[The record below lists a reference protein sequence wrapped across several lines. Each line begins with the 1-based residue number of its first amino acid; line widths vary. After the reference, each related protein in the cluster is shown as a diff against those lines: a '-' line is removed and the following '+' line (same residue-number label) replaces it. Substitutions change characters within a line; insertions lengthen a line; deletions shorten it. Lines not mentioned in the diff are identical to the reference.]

1 MKVTFQKITT
11 QGVSAVRK
19 VIAAGAIAAT
29 VLGSALGSDRVAE
42 AQSIRED
49 IQSKYSISHIA
60 DRIVGYQEKIFS
72 IKSYQSKDDLVRDL
86 FVKPSTETPDKTEPM
101 VNQPGVNAPPT
112 KTTKPVEEAPA
123 PAETPQVETPQVEA
137 PRVETPQA
145 EAPRV
150 ETPQTETPKTET
162 PQAEAPQVETP
173 KTEET
178 SAPVETPKT
187 NETPAPVETPKTEE
201 TPDPVETPKPAE
213 TAKPVETPK
222 PAETTQIETPKPA
235 ETAKPAETPQ
245 VETPKPAETTKT
257 AEASDHVEDPTPAET
272 AKPVETPKTN
282 ETPAPVET
290 PKPAES
296 AKPVEPAKP
305 VETTKPAE
313 PAKPV
318 ETTKPAEPAKPAK
331 PVETPKPAESAKPV
345 EPAKPV
351 ETPKP
356 QVVRHVTYV
365 SDSGKTLTVD
375 IDGQTLPETVMI
387 DGVEMI
393 VIDRHVDAGDH
404 DITRGVIERYGSKE
418 YSQPWQTE
426 IRVDGKVSKIVNTNI
441 TYRVRFDKLTQKEDL
456 HPTNDQ
462 LFEFALSKI
471 KSDHDISP
479 DAKITHDGQSIK
491 IEWSTKTTPAHV
503 EKVTSI
509 SEMKTIIKA
518 YSDSMPALNSN
529 DYNTETVN
537 ELMTRPNG
545 ENIIN
550 ERLNA
555 QFVKRA
561 NELRAKLG
569 LSEVSIDS
577 SFNARHAG
585 HLKSH
590 LSESFDARDHV
601 MSSGKM
607 AMFDEVS
614 LMQESMVPTSTIKT
628 LHDVTPEALAD
639 YAFKMFISEWKVLG
653 SNDARDGHLR
663 QIILD
668 SDGLKWIGGTHIESM
683 THSAGRGILSNVN
696 MSVYNLTIV
705 MIEYK

>member
-1 MKVTFQKITT
+1 MFEKIAT
-11 QGVSAVRK
+11 QGVSTVRK

-60 DRIVGYQEKIFS
+60 DRIVGYQEKIFG

-86 FVKPSTETPDKTEPM
+86 FVKSSNETPDKEPM

-112 KTTKPVEEAPA
+112 ETHQPVETEK
-123 PAETPQVETPQVEA
+123 PAETPQVETPKTEA
-137 PRVETPQA
+137 PQA
-145 EAPRV
+145 EV
-150 ETPQTETPKTET
+150 PQTETP
-162 PQAEAPQVETP
+162 
-173 KTEET
+173 
-178 SAPVETPKT
+178 APV
-187 NETPAPVETPKTEE
+187 
-201 TPDPVETPKPAE
+201 
-213 TAKPVETPK
+213 
-222 PAETTQIETPKPA
+222 ETPKPA

-245 VETPKPAETTKT
+245 VETPKPAETAKPAETPQAETSKPAETPQVETPAPIETPEPAETAKPAETPQVETPKPVETTKST
-257 AEASDHVEDPTPAET
+257 EASDHVEDPKPAET
-272 AKPVETPKTN
+272 AKPVETPKPAETAKPAETPKTN

-290 PKPAES
+290 
-296 AKPVEPAKP
+296 
-305 VETTKPAE
+305 
-313 PAKPV
+313 
-318 ETTKPAEPAKPAK
+318 AK
-331 PVETPKPAESAKPV
+331 PVETPKPAETAKPV
-345 EPAKPV
+345 ETPKPAEPSKPVETPKPVETAKPVETPKPAEPTKPV

-365 SDSGKTLTVD
+365 SDSGKTLTVN

-426 IRVDGKVSKIVNTNI
+426 IRVDGKTSKTVNTNI
-441 TYRVRFDKLTQKEDL
+441 TYRVRFDKLTQKEDP

-471 KSDHDISP
+471 KSDYEISP

-491 IEWSTKTTPAHV
+491 IEWTTHTPSTHV

-550 ERLNA
+550 DRLNA

>member
-1 MKVTFQKITT
+1 MFEKITT

-86 FVKPSTETPDKTEPM
+86 FAKSSTETPDKTEPM
-101 VNQPGVNAPPT
+101 VDQPGVNAPPT
-112 KTTKPVEEAPA
+112 ETTKPVEEAPA
-123 PAETPQVETPQVEA
+123 PAETPQVETP
-137 PRVETPQA
+137 R
-145 EAPRV
+145 
-150 ETPQTETPKTET
+150 TET

-178 SAPVETPKT
+178 PAPVETPKT
-187 NETPAPVETPKTEE
+187 EETPAPVETPKTEE
-201 TPDPVETPKPAE
+201 TPATVETPKPAE

-222 PAETTQIETPKPA
+222 PAET
-235 ETAKPAETPQ
+235 PQ
-245 VETPKPAETTKT
+245 VETPKPAETTKP

-290 PKPAES
+290 PKP
-296 AKPVEPAKP
+296 VETAKP
-305 VETTKPAE
+305 VETPKPAETAKPAE

-318 ETTKPAEPAKPAK
+318 EA
-331 PVETPKPAESAKPV
+331 PKPAESAKPV

-356 QVVRHVTYV
+356 QVVRHVTYA
-365 SDSGKTLTVD
+365 SDSGKTLTVN

-441 TYRVRFDKLTQKEDL
+441 TYRVRFDKLTQKEDP

-479 DAKITHDGQSIK
+479 DTKITHDGQSIK
-491 IEWSTKTTPAHV
+491 IEWTTHAPSTHV

-569 LSEVSIDS
+569 LSEVTIDS

-663 QIILD
+663 QIITD
-668 SDGLKWIGGTHIESM
+668 ADGLKWIGGTHIESM

>member
-49 IQSKYSISHIA
+49 IQSKYSISCIA

-72 IKSYQSKDDLVRDL
+72 IKSYQSKGDLVRDL
-86 FVKPSTETPDKTEPM
+86 FAKSSTETPDKTEPM

-112 KTTKPVEEAPA
+112 ETPKPAETEK
-123 PAETPQVETPQVEA
+123 PAETPQVETPKTN
-137 PRVETPQA
+137 ETPD
-145 EAPRV
+145 PV
-150 ETPQTETPKTET
+150 
-162 PQAEAPQVETP
+162 EAPQVETP
-173 KTEET
+173 KTNET
-178 SAPVETPKT
+178 HAPVETPKT
-187 NETPAPVETPKTEE
+187 EETPAPVETPKTEE
-201 TPDPVETPKPAE
+201 TPAPVETPKPAE

-222 PAETTQIETPKPA
+222 PAETPQVETPKPA
-235 ETAKPAETPQ
+235 ETHQ
-245 VETPKPAETTKT
+245 VETPKPAETTKP

-290 PKPAES
+290 PKPAETAKPVETPKPAET

-313 PAKPV
+313 
-318 ETTKPAEPAKPAK
+318 PAK

-365 SDSGKTLTVD
+365 SDSGKTLTVN

-393 VIDRHVDAGDH
+393 IIDRHVDAGDH

-418 YSQPWQTE
+418 YSQPWRTE
-426 IRVDGKVSKIVNTNI
+426 IRVDGKTSKTVNTNI
-441 TYRVRFDKLTQKEDL
+441 TYRVRFDKLTQKEDP

-462 LFEFALSKI
+462 LFGSVLNKI
-471 KSDHDISP
+471 KSDYDIAAG
-479 DAKITHDGQSIK
+479 AKITHDGQSIK
-491 IEWSTKTTPAHV
+491 IEWTTHAPSTHV
-503 EKVTSI
+503 EKVTST

-663 QIILD
+663 QIITD
-668 SDGLKWIGGTHIESM
+668 ADGLKWIGGTHIESM

>member
-1 MKVTFQKITT
+1 MFEKITT

-86 FVKPSTETPDKTEPM
+86 FAKSSTETPDKTEPM
-101 VNQPGVNAPPT
+101 VDQPGVNAPPME
-112 KTTKPVEEAPA
+112 TTKPVEEAPA
-123 PAETPQVETPQVEA
+123 PAETPQVETP
-137 PRVETPQA
+137 R
-145 EAPRV
+145 
-150 ETPQTETPKTET
+150 TET

-178 SAPVETPKT
+178 PAPVETPKT
-187 NETPAPVETPKTEE
+187 EETPAPVETPKTEE
-201 TPDPVETPKPAE
+201 TPASVKTPKPAE

-222 PAETTQIETPKPA
+222 PAETPQVETP
-235 ETAKPAETPQ
+235 KPAETPQ
-245 VETPKPAETTKT
+245 VETPEPAETPKPAETTKP

-290 PKPAES
+290 PKPVETAKQVETPKPAET

-318 ETTKPAEPAKPAK
+318 ET
-331 PVETPKPAESAKPV
+331 PKPAESAEPV

-365 SDSGKTLTVD
+365 SDSGKTLTVN

-426 IRVDGKVSKIVNTNI
+426 IRVDGKTSKTVNTNI
-441 TYRVRFDKLTQKEDL
+441 TYRVRFDKLTQKEDP

-462 LFEFALSKI
+462 LFGSVLNKI
-471 KSDHDISP
+471 KSDYDIAA

-545 ENIIN
+545 ENLIN

>member
-1 MKVTFQKITT
+1 MFEKITT

-29 VLGSALGSDRVAE
+29 ALGSALGSDRVAE

-86 FVKPSTETPDKTEPM
+86 FAKSSTETPDKTEPM

-112 KTTKPVEEAPA
+112 ETTKPVEETPA
-123 PAETPQVETPQVEA
+123 PAETPQVETP
-137 PRVETPQA
+137 R
-145 EAPRV
+145 
-150 ETPQTETPKTET
+150 TET

-178 SAPVETPKT
+178 
-187 NETPAPVETPKTEE
+187 PAPVETPKANETPKPAETSKTEE
-201 TPDPVETPKPAE
+201 TPKPTETLKTEETTAPVETPKPAE
-213 TAKPVETPK
+213 TAKPV
-222 PAETTQIETPKPA
+222 ETPKPA

-245 VETPKPAETTKT
+245 VETPKPAETHQVETPKPAETTKP

-290 PKPAES
+290 PKPAEPAKPVETPKPAET

-313 PAKPV
+313 
-318 ETTKPAEPAKPAK
+318 PAK

-365 SDSGKTLTVD
+365 SDSGKTLTVN

-426 IRVDGKVSKIVNTNI
+426 IRVDGKTSKTVNTNI
-441 TYRVRFDKLTQKEDL
+441 TYRVRFDKLTQKEDP

-462 LFEFALSKI
+462 LFESVLNKI
-471 KSDHDISP
+471 KSDYEISP

-569 LSEVSIDS
+569 LSEVTIDS
-577 SFNARHAG
+577 SFNARHSG

-663 QIILD
+663 QIITD
-668 SDGLKWIGGTHIESM
+668 ADGLKWIGGTHIESM

>member
-1 MKVTFQKITT
+1 MFEKIVTHSTST
-11 QGVSAVRK
+11 VRK

-29 VLGSALGSDRVAE
+29 VLGSALGSERVAE

-86 FVKPSTETPDKTEPM
+86 FAKSSTETPDKTEPM

-112 KTTKPVEEAPA
+112 ETPK
-123 PAETPQVETPQVEA
+123 PAETEKPAEMSQV
-137 PRVETPQA
+137 
-145 EAPRV
+145 
-150 ETPQTETPKTET
+150 ETPKTET
-162 PQAEAPQVETP
+162 PQAEAPQ
-173 KTEET
+173 
-178 SAPVETPKT
+178 VETPKT

-201 TPDPVETPKPAE
+201 TPAPVETPKPAE

-222 PAETTQIETPKPA
+222 PAETH
-235 ETAKPAETPQ
+235 Q
-245 VETPKPAETTKT
+245 VETPKPAETTKPAEASDHVEDPT
-257 AEASDHVEDPTPAET
+257 PAETHQVETPKPAETTKPAEASDHVEDPTPAET

-290 PKPAES
+290 PKPVETAKPVETPKPAET

-318 ETTKPAEPAKPAK
+318 ET
-331 PVETPKPAESAKPV
+331 PKPAESAKPV
-345 EPAKPV
+345 EPAKPAKPAKPV

-356 QVVRHVTYV
+356 RVVRHVTYV
-365 SDSGKTLTVD
+365 SDSGKTLTVN

-426 IRVDGKVSKIVNTNI
+426 IRVDGKTSKTVNTNI
-441 TYRVRFDKLTQKEDL
+441 TYRVRFDKLTQKEDP

-462 LFEFALSKI
+462 LFESVLNKI
-471 KSDHDISP
+471 KSDYDIAA

-491 IEWSTKTTPAHV
+491 IEWTTHALSTHV

-529 DYNTETVN
+529 DYNSETVN
-537 ELMTRPNG
+537 ELMARPNG

-577 SFNARHAG
+577 SFDARHAG

>member
-86 FVKPSTETPDKTEPM
+86 FAKSSTETPDKTEPM
-101 VNQPGVNAPPT
+101 VDQPGVNAPPT
-112 KTTKPVEEAPA
+112 ETPKPAETEK
-123 PAETPQVETPQVEA
+123 PAETPQ
-137 PRVETPQA
+137 
-145 EAPRV
+145 V

-162 PQAEAPQVETP
+162 PKTETPKTEAPQVETP

-178 SAPVETPKT
+178 PAPVETPKT
-187 NETPAPVETPKTEE
+187 NETPVPVETPKTEE
-201 TPDPVETPKPAE
+201 TPAPVETPKPAE

-222 PAETTQIETPKPA
+222 PAETPQVETPKPAETHQVETPKPA
-235 ETAKPAETPQ
+235 ETAKPAE
-245 VETPKPAETTKT
+245 
-257 AEASDHVEDPTPAET
+257 ASDHVEDPVPAET

-290 PKPAES
+290 PKPVETAKPVETPKPAET

-313 PAKPV
+313 
-318 ETTKPAEPAKPAK
+318 PAK

-365 SDSGKTLTVD
+365 SDSGKTLTVN

-426 IRVDGKVSKIVNTNI
+426 IRVDGKTSKTVNTNI
-441 TYRVRFDKLTQKEDL
+441 TYRVRFDKLTQKEDP

-462 LFEFALSKI
+462 LFGSVLNKI
-471 KSDHDISP
+471 KSDYDIAA

-491 IEWSTKTTPAHV
+491 IEWTTHAPSTHV
-503 EKVTSI
+503 EKVTST

-545 ENIIN
+545 ENLIN

-569 LSEVSIDS
+569 LSEVTIDS

-663 QIILD
+663 QIITD

>member
-11 QGVSAVRK
+11 QGVSTVRK

-86 FVKPSTETPDKTEPM
+86 FAKSSTETPDKTEPM
-101 VNQPGVNAPPT
+101 VDQPGVNAPPT
-112 KTTKPVEEAPA
+112 ETPKPAETEK
-123 PAETPQVETPQVEA
+123 PAETPQVETP
-137 PRVETPQA
+137 R
-145 EAPRV
+145 
-150 ETPQTETPKTET
+150 TET
-162 PQAEAPQVETP
+162 PQAEAPKVETS

-201 TPDPVETPKPAE
+201 TPVPVETPKTEETPAPVETPKPAE

-222 PAETTQIETPKPA
+222 PAETPQVETPKPA
-235 ETAKPAETPQ
+235 ETHQ
-245 VETPKPAETTKT
+245 VETPKPAETTKP
-257 AEASDHVEDPTPAET
+257 AEASDHVEDHTPAEI

-290 PKPAES
+290 SKPVES
-296 AKPVEPAKP
+296 AKPVETPKPAETAKSAEPAKP
-305 VETTKPAE
+305 IETPKPAE

-318 ETTKPAEPAKPAK
+318 ET
-331 PVETPKPAESAKPV
+331 PKPA

-365 SDSGKTLTVD
+365 SDSGKTLTVN
-375 IDGQTLPETVMI
+375 IDGQTLPETIMI

-426 IRVDGKVSKIVNTNI
+426 IRVDGKTSKTVNTNI
-441 TYRVRFDKLTQKEDL
+441 TYRVRFDKLTQKEDP

-462 LFEFALSKI
+462 LFGSVLNKI
-471 KSDHDISP
+471 KSDYEISP

-491 IEWSTKTTPAHV
+491 IEWTTHTPSTHV

>member
-49 IQSKYSISHIA
+49 IQSKYSISCIA

-86 FVKPSTETPDKTEPM
+86 FAKSSTETPDKTEPM

-112 KTTKPVEEAPA
+112 ETTKPVEEAPA
-123 PAETPQVETPQVEA
+123 PAETPQVETP
-137 PRVETPQA
+137 RTETPQA
-145 EAPRV
+145 EAPQAETPRV
-150 ETPQTETPKTET
+150 ETPQTETPETET

-173 KTEET
+173 KT
-178 SAPVETPKT
+178 
-187 NETPAPVETPKTEE
+187 NETPDPVETPKTEE
-201 TPDPVETPKPAE
+201 TPDQVETPKTNETPSPVETPKTEEAPAPVETPTPAE

-222 PAETTQIETPKPA
+222 PAET
-235 ETAKPAETPQ
+235 PQ
-245 VETPKPAETTKT
+245 VETPEPAETTKP
-257 AEASDHVEDPTPAET
+257 AEASDHVEDPTSAET

-290 PKPAES
+290 PKPVET

-305 VETTKPAE
+305 VEATKPAE

-318 ETTKPAEPAKPAK
+318 ETPKPAESAK

-365 SDSGKTLTVD
+365 SDSGKTLTVN

-426 IRVDGKVSKIVNTNI
+426 IRVDGKTSKTVNTNI
-441 TYRVRFDKLTQKEDL
+441 TYRVRFDKLTQKEDP

-462 LFEFALSKI
+462 LFGSVLNKI
-471 KSDHDISP
+471 KSDYDIAA

-503 EKVTSI
+503 EKVTST

-529 DYNTETVN
+529 DYNAETVN

>member
-1 MKVTFQKITT
+1 MFEKIVTHGAST
-11 QGVSAVRK
+11 VRK
-19 VIAAGAIAAT
+19 VIAAGVIASA

-86 FVKPSTETPDKTEPM
+86 FAKSSTETPDKTEPM
-101 VNQPGVNAPPT
+101 VDQPGVNAPPT
-112 KTTKPVEEAPA
+112 ETTKPVEEAPA
-123 PAETPQVETPQVEA
+123 PAETPQVETP
-137 PRVETPQA
+137 R
-145 EAPRV
+145 
-150 ETPQTETPKTET
+150 TET

-178 SAPVETPKT
+178 PAPVETPKA
-187 NETPAPVETPKTEE
+187 NETPDPVETPKTEE
-201 TPDPVETPKPAE
+201 TPAPVETPKPAE
-213 TAKPVETPK
+213 TAEPVETPK
-222 PAETTQIETPKPA
+222 PAETPQVETPKPA

-245 VETPKPAETTKT
+245 VETPKPAETTKP

-272 AKPVETPKTN
+272 AKPVETPKPV
-282 ETPAPVET
+282 ETAKPVET
-290 PKPAES
+290 PKPAET

-313 PAKPV
+313 
-318 ETTKPAEPAKPAK
+318 PAK

-365 SDSGKTLTVD
+365 SDSGKTLTVN

-426 IRVDGKVSKIVNTNI
+426 IRVDGKTSKTVNTNI
-441 TYRVRFDKLTQKEDL
+441 TYRVRFDKLTQKEDP

-462 LFEFALSKI
+462 LFGSVLNKI
-471 KSDHDISP
+471 KSDYEISP

-491 IEWSTKTTPAHV
+491 IEWTTHAPSTHV
-503 EKVTSI
+503 EKVTST
-509 SEMKTIIKA
+509 SEMKTIIKE

-569 LSEVSIDS
+569 LPEVSIDS

-601 MSSGKM
+601 MSSGKT

-663 QIILD
+663 QIIAD
-668 SDGLKWIGGTHIESM
+668 ADGLKWIGGTHIESM

>member
-1 MKVTFQKITT
+1 MKVAFQKITT

-60 DRIVGYQEKIFS
+60 DRIVGYQEKIFN

-86 FVKPSTETPDKTEPM
+86 FAKSSTETPDKTEPM

-112 KTTKPVEEAPA
+112 ETPKPAETEK
-123 PAETPQVETPQVEA
+123 PAETPQVETPKTNET
-137 PRVETPQA
+137 PDPVETPQ
-145 EAPRV
+145 V
-150 ETPQTETPKTET
+150 ETPQT
-162 PQAEAPQVETP
+162 EAPQVETP
-173 KTEET
+173 KTNET
-178 SAPVETPKT
+178 PVPVETPKT
-187 NETPAPVETPKTEE
+187 EETPAPVETPKTEE
-201 TPDPVETPKPAE
+201 TPAPVETPKPAE

-222 PAETTQIETPKPA
+222 PAET
-235 ETAKPAETPQ
+235 PQ
-245 VETPKPAETTKT
+245 VETPKPAETTKP

-290 PKPAES
+290 PKPVETAKPVETPKPAET

-305 VETTKPAE
+305 AETTKPAE

-318 ETTKPAEPAKPAK
+318 ETPE
-331 PVETPKPAESAKPV
+331 PAESAKPV

-365 SDSGKTLTVD
+365 SDSGKTLTVN
-375 IDGQTLPETVMI
+375 IDGQTLPETIMI

-426 IRVDGKVSKIVNTNI
+426 IRVDGKTSKTVNTNI
-441 TYRVRFDKLTQKEDL
+441 TYRVRFDKLTQKEDP

-462 LFEFALSKI
+462 LFGSVLNKI
-471 KSDHDISP
+471 KSDYDIAA

-491 IEWSTKTTPAHV
+491 IEWTTHTPSTHV

-537 ELMTRPNG
+537 ELMARPNG

-569 LSEVSIDS
+569 LSEVTIDS

-663 QIILD
+663 QIITD
-668 SDGLKWIGGTHIESM
+668 ADGLKWIGGTHIESM

>member
-1 MKVTFQKITT
+1 MTKVTWQKITT
-11 QGVSAVRK
+11 RGVSAVRK
-19 VIAAGAIAAT
+19 VIAAGAIAT

-86 FVKPSTETPDKTEPM
+86 FAKSSTETPDKTGPM
-101 VNQPGVNAPPT
+101 VDQPGVNAPPT
-112 KTTKPVEEAPA
+112 ETTKPVEEAPA
-123 PAETPQVETPQVEA
+123 PAETPQVETP
-137 PRVETPQA
+137 R
-145 EAPRV
+145 
-150 ETPQTETPKTET
+150 TET

-178 SAPVETPKT
+178 
-187 NETPAPVETPKTEE
+187 PAPVETPKTEE
-201 TPDPVETPKPAE
+201 TPATVETPKPAE

-222 PAETTQIETPKPA
+222 PAET
-235 ETAKPAETPQ
+235 PQ
-245 VETPKPAETTKT
+245 VETPKPAETTKP

-290 PKPAES
+290 PKP
-296 AKPVEPAKP
+296 VETAKP
-305 VETTKPAE
+305 VETPKPAETAKPAE

-318 ETTKPAEPAKPAK
+318 ETTKPAEPAK

-365 SDSGKTLTVD
+365 SDSGKTLTVN

-426 IRVDGKVSKIVNTNI
+426 IRVDGKTSKTVNTNI
-441 TYRVRFDKLTQKEDL
+441 TYRVRFDKLTQKEDP

-462 LFEFALSKI
+462 LFESVLNKI
-471 KSDHDISP
+471 KSDYDIAA

-491 IEWSTKTTPAHV
+491 IEWTTHAPSTHV
-503 EKVTSI
+503 EKVTST

-663 QIILD
+663 QIITD
-668 SDGLKWIGGTHIESM
+668 ADGLKWIGGTHIESM

>member
-1 MKVTFQKITT
+1 
-11 QGVSAVRK
+11 
-19 VIAAGAIAAT
+19 
-29 VLGSALGSDRVAE
+29 
-42 AQSIRED
+42 
-49 IQSKYSISHIA
+49 
-60 DRIVGYQEKIFS
+60 
-72 IKSYQSKDDLVRDL
+72 
-86 FVKPSTETPDKTEPM
+86 
-101 VNQPGVNAPPT
+101 
-112 KTTKPVEEAPA
+112 
-123 PAETPQVETPQVEA
+123 
-137 PRVETPQA
+137 
-145 EAPRV
+145 
-150 ETPQTETPKTET
+150 
-162 PQAEAPQVETP
+162 
-173 KTEET
+173 
-178 SAPVETPKT
+178 
-187 NETPAPVETPKTEE
+187 
-201 TPDPVETPKPAE
+201 
-213 TAKPVETPK
+213 
-222 PAETTQIETPKPA
+222 
-235 ETAKPAETPQ
+235 
-245 VETPKPAETTKT
+245 
-257 AEASDHVEDPTPAET
+257 
-272 AKPVETPKTN
+272 
-282 ETPAPVET
+282 
-290 PKPAES
+290 
-296 AKPVEPAKP
+296 
-305 VETTKPAE
+305 
-313 PAKPV
+313 
-318 ETTKPAEPAKPAK
+318 
-331 PVETPKPAESAKPV
+331 
-345 EPAKPV
+345 
-351 ETPKP
+351 
-356 QVVRHVTYV
+356 
-365 SDSGKTLTVD
+365 
-375 IDGQTLPETVMI
+375 MI

-426 IRVDGKVSKIVNTNI
+426 IRVYGKVSKIVNTNI
-441 TYRVRFDKLTQKEDL
+441 TYRVRFDKLTQKEDP

-462 LFEFALSKI
+462 LFESVLNKI
-471 KSDHDISP
+471 KSDYEISP

>member
-1 MKVTFQKITT
+1 MFEKIVTHGAST
-11 QGVSAVRK
+11 VRK
-19 VIAAGAIAAT
+19 VIAAGAIASA

-86 FVKPSTETPDKTEPM
+86 FAKSSTETPDKTEPM
-101 VNQPGVNAPPT
+101 VDQPGVNAPPT
-112 KTTKPVEEAPA
+112 ETTKPVEEAPA
-123 PAETPQVETPQVEA
+123 PAETPRVETPQVET
-137 PRVETPQA
+137 PQTETPK
-145 EAPRV
+145 
-150 ETPQTETPKTET
+150 TETPKTET
-162 PQAEAPQVETP
+162 PQAEAPQ
-173 KTEET
+173 
-178 SAPVETPKT
+178 VETPKT

-201 TPDPVETPKPAE
+201 TPAPVETPKTEETPAPVETPKPAE

-222 PAETTQIETPKPA
+222 PAET
-235 ETAKPAETPQ
+235 PQ
-245 VETPKPAETTKT
+245 VETPKPAETHHVEDPTPAETTKP

-290 PKPAES
+290 PKPVETAKPVETPKPAET

-318 ETTKPAEPAKPAK
+318 ET
-331 PVETPKPAESAKPV
+331 PKPAESAKPV
-345 EPAKPV
+345 EPAKPAKPV

-356 QVVRHVTYV
+356 QVVRHATYV
-365 SDSGKTLTVD
+365 SDSGKTLTVN

-426 IRVDGKVSKIVNTNI
+426 IRVDGKTSKTVNTNI
-441 TYRVRFDKLTQKEDL
+441 TYRVRFDKLTQKEDP

-462 LFEFALSKI
+462 LFESVLNKI
-471 KSDHDISP
+471 KSDYDIAA

-491 IEWSTKTTPAHV
+491 IEWTTHAPSTHV

>member
-1 MKVTFQKITT
+1 MFEKIVTHGAST
-11 QGVSAVRK
+11 VRK
-19 VIAAGAIAAT
+19 VIAAGVIASA

-86 FVKPSTETPDKTEPM
+86 FAKSSTETPDKTEPM
-101 VNQPGVNAPPT
+101 VDQPGVNAPPT
-112 KTTKPVEEAPA
+112 ETPKPAETEK
-123 PAETPQVETPQVEA
+123 PAETPQVETPQT
-137 PRVETPQA
+137 ETPK
-145 EAPRV
+145 
-150 ETPQTETPKTET
+150 TETPKTET
-162 PQAEAPQVETP
+162 PQAEAPQ
-173 KTEET
+173 
-178 SAPVETPKT
+178 VETPKT

-201 TPDPVETPKPAE
+201 TPAPVETPKPAE

-222 PAETTQIETPKPA
+222 PAET
-235 ETAKPAETPQ
+235 PQ
-245 VETPKPAETTKT
+245 VETPKPAETH
-257 AEASDHVEDPTPAET
+257 HVEDPTPAET

-290 PKPAES
+290 PKPVETAKPVETPKPAET

-318 ETTKPAEPAKPAK
+318 ET
-331 PVETPKPAESAKPV
+331 PKPAESAKPV
-345 EPAKPV
+345 EPAKPAKPV

-365 SDSGKTLTVD
+365 SDSGKTLTVN

-426 IRVDGKVSKIVNTNI
+426 IRVDGKTSKTVNTNI
-441 TYRVRFDKLTQKEDL
+441 TYRVRFDKLTQKEDP

-462 LFEFALSKI
+462 LFESVLNKI
-471 KSDHDISP
+471 KSDYDIAA

-491 IEWSTKTTPAHV
+491 IEWTTETTPAHV

-569 LSEVSIDS
+569 LPEVSIDS

-663 QIILD
+663 QIITD
-668 SDGLKWIGGTHIESM
+668 ADGLKWIGGTHIESM
-683 THSAGRGILSNVN
+683 THSSGRGILSNVN

>member
-11 QGVSAVRK
+11 HGVSAVRK

-60 DRIVGYQEKIFS
+60 DRIVGYQEKIFN

-86 FVKPSTETPDKTEPM
+86 FAKSSTETPDKTEPM

-112 KTTKPVEEAPA
+112 ETHK
-123 PAETPQVETPQVEA
+123 PAETPQ
-137 PRVETPQA
+137 
-145 EAPRV
+145 V

-162 PQAEAPQVETP
+162 PHAEAPQVEMP
-173 KTEET
+173 KT
-178 SAPVETPKT
+178 
-187 NETPAPVETPKTEE
+187 ETPAPAETPR
-201 TPDPVETPKPAE
+201 V
-213 TAKPVETPK
+213 
-222 PAETTQIETPKPA
+222 ETPKPA

-245 VETPKPAETTKT
+245 VETPKPAETTKP

-290 PKPAES
+290 PKPAETAEPS
-296 AKPVEPAKP
+296 DHAEDTKPAETAKP
-305 VETTKPAE
+305 VETPKTNETSAPVETPKPAETAKPAETPKTNETPKPAETAKPVETPKPAETAKPAE

-318 ETTKPAEPAKPAK
+318 ETTKPAEPAK

-345 EPAKPV
+345 EPAKPA

-365 SDSGKTLTVD
+365 SDSGKTLTVN

-426 IRVDGKVSKIVNTNI
+426 IRVDGKTSKTVNTNI
-441 TYRVRFDKLTQKEDL
+441 TYRVRFDKLTQKEDP

-462 LFEFALSKI
+462 LFESVLNKI
-471 KSDHDISP
+471 KSDYDIAA

-569 LSEVSIDS
+569 LSEVTIDS

-663 QIILD
+663 QIITD
-668 SDGLKWIGGTHIESM
+668 ADGLKWIGGTHIESM

>member
-1 MKVTFQKITT
+1 MFEKIVTHGAST
-11 QGVSAVRK
+11 VRK

-29 VLGSALGSDRVAE
+29 VLGSAVGSERVAE

-86 FVKPSTETPDKTEPM
+86 FAKSSTETPDKTEPM

-112 KTTKPVEEAPA
+112 ETTKPVEEAPA
-123 PAETPQVETPQVEA
+123 PAETPQVETP
-137 PRVETPQA
+137 R
-145 EAPRV
+145 
-150 ETPQTETPKTET
+150 TET

-173 KTEET
+173 QTETRKPVET
-178 SAPVETPKT
+178 AEPVETPKPAET
-187 NETPAPVETPKTEE
+187 AKPVETPAPVETPKTEE
-201 TPDPVETPKPAE
+201 TPAPVETPKPAE

-222 PAETTQIETPKPA
+222 PAETPQVETPEPAETAKPVETPKPA
-235 ETAKPAETPQ
+235 ETHQ
-245 VETPKPAETTKT
+245 VETPKPAETTKP

-290 PKPAES
+290 PKPAET

-318 ETTKPAEPAKPAK
+318 ET
-331 PVETPKPAESAKPV
+331 
-345 EPAKPV
+345 
-351 ETPKP
+351 PKP
-356 QVVRHVTYV
+356 QAVRHVTYV
-365 SDSGKTLTVD
+365 SDSGKTLTVN

-426 IRVDGKVSKIVNTNI
+426 IRVDGKTSKTVNTNI
-441 TYRVRFDKLTQKEDL
+441 TYRVRFDKLTQKEDP

-462 LFEFALSKI
+462 LFGSVLNKI
-471 KSDHDISP
+471 KSDYEISP

-503 EKVTSI
+503 EKVTST

-569 LSEVSIDS
+569 LPEVSIDS

>member
-1 MKVTFQKITT
+1 MTKVTWQKITT
-11 QGVSAVRK
+11 RGVSAVRK
-19 VIAAGAIAAT
+19 VIAAGAIAT

-86 FVKPSTETPDKTEPM
+86 FAKSSTETPDKTGPM
-101 VNQPGVNAPPT
+101 VDQPGVNAPPT
-112 KTTKPVEEAPA
+112 ETTKPVEEAPA
-123 PAETPQVETPQVEA
+123 PAETPQVETP
-137 PRVETPQA
+137 R
-145 EAPRV
+145 
-150 ETPQTETPKTET
+150 TET

-178 SAPVETPKT
+178 PAPVETPKT
-187 NETPAPVETPKTEE
+187 EETPAPVETPKTEE
-201 TPDPVETPKPAE
+201 TPAPVETPKTEETPATVETPKPAE

-222 PAETTQIETPKPA
+222 PAET
-235 ETAKPAETPQ
+235 PQ
-245 VETPKPAETTKT
+245 VETPKPAETTKP

-290 PKPAES
+290 PKP
-296 AKPVEPAKP
+296 VETAKP
-305 VETTKPAE
+305 VETPKPAETAKPAE

-318 ETTKPAEPAKPAK
+318 ETTKPAEPAK

-365 SDSGKTLTVD
+365 SDSGKTLTVN

-426 IRVDGKVSKIVNTNI
+426 IRVDGKTSKTVNTNI
-441 TYRVRFDKLTQKEDL
+441 TYRVRFDKLTQKEDP

-462 LFEFALSKI
+462 LFESVLNKI
-471 KSDHDISP
+471 KSDYDIAA

-491 IEWSTKTTPAHV
+491 IEWTTHAPSTHV
-503 EKVTSI
+503 EKVTST

-663 QIILD
+663 QIITD
-668 SDGLKWIGGTHIESM
+668 ADGLKWIGGTHIESM

>member
-1 MKVTFQKITT
+1 MFEKITT

-86 FVKPSTETPDKTEPM
+86 FAKSSTETPDKTEPM

-112 KTTKPVEEAPA
+112 ETPKPAETEK
-123 PAETPQVETPQVEA
+123 PAETPQVETP
-137 PRVETPQA
+137 
-145 EAPRV
+145 
-150 ETPQTETPKTET
+150 KTET
-162 PQAEAPQVETP
+162 PQVETP
-173 KTEET
+173 K
-178 SAPVETPKT
+178 A

-201 TPDPVETPKPAE
+201 TPAPVETPKTEETPAPVETPKTEETPAPVETPKPAE
-213 TAKPVETPK
+213 TAKPV
-222 PAETTQIETPKPA
+222 ETPKPA

-245 VETPKPAETTKT
+245 VETPKPAETTKP

-290 PKPAES
+290 PKPAET

-318 ETTKPAEPAKPAK
+318 ET
-331 PVETPKPAESAKPV
+331 PKPAESAKPV
-345 EPAKPV
+345 DPAKPV

-365 SDSGKTLTVD
+365 SDSGKTLTAN

-426 IRVDGKVSKIVNTNI
+426 IRVDGKSSKTVNTNI
-441 TYRVRFDKLTQKEDL
+441 TYRVRFDKLTQKEDP

-462 LFEFALSKI
+462 LFESVLNKI
-471 KSDHDISP
+471 KSDYEISP

-491 IEWSTKTTPAHV
+491 IEWTTHAPSTHA

-545 ENIIN
+545 ENLIN

-663 QIILD
+663 QIITD
-668 SDGLKWIGGTHIESM
+668 ADGLKWIGGTHIESM

>member
-1 MKVTFQKITT
+1 MFEKIVTHSTST
-11 QGVSAVRK
+11 VRK

-29 VLGSALGSDRVAE
+29 VLGSALGSERVAE

-86 FVKPSTETPDKTEPM
+86 FVKSSTETPGKEPM

-112 KTTKPVEEAPA
+112 ETTKPVEEAPA
-123 PAETPQVETPQVEA
+123 PAEMSQV
-137 PRVETPQA
+137 
-145 EAPRV
+145 
-150 ETPQTETPKTET
+150 ETPKTET

-173 KTEET
+173 KTNET
-178 SAPVETPKT
+178 PAPVEAPKT
-187 NETPAPVETPKTEE
+187 EETPAPVETPKTEE
-201 TPDPVETPKPAE
+201 TPAPDETPVPVETPKTE
-213 TAKPVETPK
+213 ETPA
-222 PAETTQIETPKPA
+222 PIETP
-235 ETAKPAETPQ
+235 
-245 VETPKPAETTKT
+245 
-257 AEASDHVEDPTPAET
+257 
-272 AKPVETPKTN
+272 KPVETPKTE

-290 PKPAES
+290 PKPAETTKPAEAS
-296 AKPVEPAKP
+296 DHIEDPTPAETAKPVEPAKP

-318 ETTKPAEPAKPAK
+318 ETTKPAEPAKPVEPAKPAK
-331 PVETPKPAESAKPV
+331 PVETTKPAEPAKPV
-345 EPAKPV
+345 ETTKPAKPV
-351 ETPKP
+351 ETPKR

-365 SDSGKTLTVD
+365 SDSGKTLTVN

-426 IRVDGKVSKIVNTNI
+426 IRVDGKTSKTVNTNI
-441 TYRVRFDKLTQKEDL
+441 TYRVRFDKLTQKEDP

-462 LFEFALSKI
+462 LFGSVLNKI
-471 KSDHDISP
+471 KSDYEISP
-479 DAKITHDGQSIK
+479 DAKITHGGQSIK
-491 IEWSTKTTPAHV
+491 IEWTTHAPSTHV

-569 LSEVSIDS
+569 LSEVTIDS

>member
-1 MKVTFQKITT
+1 MFEKITT

-29 VLGSALGSDRVAE
+29 VLGSALGSERVAE

-60 DRIVGYQEKIFS
+60 DRIVSYQEKIFS

-86 FVKPSTETPDKTEPM
+86 FVKSSTETPDKTEPM
-101 VNQPGVNAPPT
+101 VDQPGVNAPPT
-112 KTTKPVEEAPA
+112 ETPKSAETEK
-123 PAETPQVETPQVEA
+123 PAETPQ
-137 PRVETPQA
+137 
-145 EAPRV
+145 
-150 ETPQTETPKTET
+150 
-162 PQAEAPQVETP
+162 
-173 KTEET
+173 
-178 SAPVETPKT
+178 VETPKT
-187 NETPAPVETPKTEE
+187 NETPAPVETPKTNE
-201 TPDPVETPKPAE
+201 TPDPVETPKTEETPAPVETAKPAETPKPVETPKAEETPKPAE

-222 PAETTQIETPKPA
+222 S
-235 ETAKPAETPQ
+235 AETPQ
-245 VETPKPAETTKT
+245 VETPKPAETTKP

-272 AKPVETPKTN
+272 
-282 ETPAPVET
+282 
-290 PKPAES
+290 
-296 AKPVEPAKP
+296 
-305 VETTKPAE
+305 
-313 PAKPV
+313 
-318 ETTKPAEPAKPAK
+318 AK

-351 ETPKP
+351 ETSKP

-365 SDSGKTLTVD
+365 SDSGKTLTVN

-426 IRVDGKVSKIVNTNI
+426 IRVDGKTSKTVNTNI
-441 TYRVRFDKLTQKEDL
+441 TYRVRFDKLTQKEDP

-471 KSDHDISP
+471 KSDYDIAA

-503 EKVTSI
+503 EKVTST

-529 DYNTETVN
+529 DYNSETVN

-569 LSEVSIDS
+569 LSEVTIDS

-663 QIILD
+663 QIITD
-668 SDGLKWIGGTHIESM
+668 ADGLKWIGGTHIESM

>member
-1 MKVTFQKITT
+1 MFEKIVTHGAST
-11 QGVSAVRK
+11 VRK
-19 VIAAGAIAAT
+19 VIAAGAIASA

-86 FVKPSTETPDKTEPM
+86 FAKPSNETPDKEPM
-101 VNQPGVNAPPT
+101 VDQPGVNAPPT
-112 KTTKPVEEAPA
+112 ETTKPVEEAPA
-123 PAETPQVETPQVEA
+123 PAETPQVETP
-137 PRVETPQA
+137 R
-145 EAPRV
+145 
-150 ETPQTETPKTET
+150 TET
-162 PQAEAPQVETP
+162 PQAETPQVETPKTNETPDPVETP

-178 SAPVETPKT
+178 PAPVETPKT
-187 NETPAPVETPKTEE
+187 NETPAPVETPKANE
-201 TPDPVETPKPAE
+201 TPAPVETPKPAE

-222 PAETTQIETPKPA
+222 PAETPQVETHKPA
-235 ETAKPAETPQ
+235 ETHQ
-245 VETPKPAETTKT
+245 VETPKPAETTKP

-272 AKPVETPKTN
+272 AKPVETPKAN

-290 PKPAES
+290 PKPVET
-296 AKPVEPAKP
+296 AKPVETPKPAETAKPVESAKP

-318 ETTKPAEPAKPAK
+318 ET
-331 PVETPKPAESAKPV
+331 PKTAESAKPV

-365 SDSGKTLTVD
+365 SDSGKTLTVN

-426 IRVDGKVSKIVNTNI
+426 IRVDGKTSKTVNTNI
-441 TYRVRFDKLTQKEDL
+441 TYRVRFDKLTQKEDP

-462 LFEFALSKI
+462 LFGSVLNKI
-471 KSDHDISP
+471 KSDYDIAA

-503 EKVTSI
+503 EKVTST

-569 LSEVSIDS
+569 LPEVSIDS

>member
-86 FVKPSTETPDKTEPM
+86 FAKSSTETPDKTEPM

-112 KTTKPVEEAPA
+112 ETPKPAETEK
-123 PAETPQVETPQVEA
+123 PAETPQVETPKTN
-137 PRVETPQA
+137 ETPD
-145 EAPRV
+145 PV
-150 ETPQTETPKTET
+150 ETPQTE
-162 PQAEAPQVETP
+162 APQ
-173 KTEET
+173 
-178 SAPVETPKT
+178 VETPKT

-201 TPDPVETPKPAE
+201 TPAPVETPKPAE

-222 PAETTQIETPKPA
+222 PAETPQVETP
-235 ETAKPAETPQ
+235 KPAETPQ
-245 VETPKPAETTKT
+245 VETPKPAETTKP

-290 PKPAES
+290 PKPVETAKPVETPKPAET

-318 ETTKPAEPAKPAK
+318 ETTKPAEP
-331 PVETPKPAESAKPV
+331 VETTKPAETAKPV

-365 SDSGKTLTVD
+365 SDSGKTLTVN

-393 VIDRHVDAGDH
+393 IIDRHVDAGDH

-426 IRVDGKVSKIVNTNI
+426 IRVDGKTSKTVNTNI
-441 TYRVRFDKLTQKEDL
+441 TYRVRFDKLTQKEDP

-462 LFEFALSKI
+462 LFGSVLNKI
-471 KSDHDISP
+471 KSDYDIAA

-491 IEWSTKTTPAHV
+491 IEWTTHAPSTHA

-537 ELMTRPNG
+537 ELMARPNG

-663 QIILD
+663 QIITD
-668 SDGLKWIGGTHIESM
+668 ADGLKWIGGTHIESM

>member
-1 MKVTFQKITT
+1 MFEKITT

-29 VLGSALGSDRVAE
+29 VLGSALGSERVAE

-60 DRIVGYQEKIFS
+60 DRIVSYQEKIFS

-86 FVKPSTETPDKTEPM
+86 FVKSSTETPDKTEPM
-101 VNQPGVNAPPT
+101 VDQPGVNAPPT
-112 KTTKPVEEAPA
+112 ETPKSAETEK
-123 PAETPQVETPQVEA
+123 PAETPQ
-137 PRVETPQA
+137 
-145 EAPRV
+145 
-150 ETPQTETPKTET
+150 
-162 PQAEAPQVETP
+162 
-173 KTEET
+173 
-178 SAPVETPKT
+178 VETPKT
-187 NETPAPVETPKTEE
+187 NETPAPVETPKTNE
-201 TPDPVETPKPAE
+201 TPDPVETPKTEETPAPVETAKPAE
-213 TAKPVETPK
+213 TPKPVETPK
-222 PAETTQIETPKPA
+222 AEETPKPA
-235 ETAKPAETPQ
+235 ETARPVETPKPAETPQ
-245 VETPKPAETTKT
+245 VETPKPAETTKP

-272 AKPVETPKTN
+272 AKPVETPKVE
-282 ETPAPVET
+282 ETPAPAETPKPAETAKPAETPKPVETPKAEETPKPAETARPVET
-290 PKPAES
+290 PKPAETPQVETP
-296 AKPVEPAKP
+296 KPA
-305 VETTKPAE
+305 ETTKPAE
-313 PAKPV
+313 ASDHV
-318 ETTKPAEPAKPAK
+318 EDPTPAETAK

-351 ETPKP
+351 ETSKP

-365 SDSGKTLTVD
+365 SDSGKTLTVN

-426 IRVDGKVSKIVNTNI
+426 IRVDGKTSKTVNTNI
-441 TYRVRFDKLTQKEDL
+441 TYRVRFDKLTQKEDP

-471 KSDHDISP
+471 KSDYDIAA

-503 EKVTSI
+503 EKVTST

-529 DYNTETVN
+529 DYNSETVN

-569 LSEVSIDS
+569 LSEVTIDS

-663 QIILD
+663 QIITD
-668 SDGLKWIGGTHIESM
+668 ADGLKWIGGTHIESM

>member
-1 MKVTFQKITT
+1 MFEKIVTHSTST
-11 QGVSAVRK
+11 VRK

-29 VLGSALGSDRVAE
+29 VLGSALGSERVAE

-86 FVKPSTETPDKTEPM
+86 FVKSSTETPGKEPM

-112 KTTKPVEEAPA
+112 ETTKPVEEAPA
-123 PAETPQVETPQVEA
+123 PAEMSQV
-137 PRVETPQA
+137 
-145 EAPRV
+145 
-150 ETPQTETPKTET
+150 ETPKTET

-173 KTEET
+173 KTNETPAPVEAPKTEET
-178 SAPVETPKT
+178 PAPIETPKT
-187 NETPAPVETPKTEE
+187 EETPAPDETPVPVETPKTEE
-201 TPDPVETPKPAE
+201 TPAPIETPKPVETPKTEETPA
-213 TAKPVETPK
+213 PVETPK
-222 PAETTQIETPKPA
+222 PAETTKP
-235 ETAKPAETPQ
+235 
-245 VETPKPAETTKT
+245 
-257 AEASDHVEDPTPAET
+257 AEASDHIEDPTPAET
-272 AKPVETPKTN
+272 AKPVEP
-282 ETPAPVET
+282 
-290 PKPAES
+290 
-296 AKPVEPAKP
+296 AKPVETTKPAEPAKPVEPAKPAKP

-318 ETTKPAEPAKPAK
+318 ETTKPAEPAKPVEPAK
-331 PVETPKPAESAKPV
+331 
-345 EPAKPV
+345 PAKPV
-351 ETPKP
+351 ETPKQ

-365 SDSGKTLTVD
+365 SDSGKTLTVN

-426 IRVDGKVSKIVNTNI
+426 IRVDGKTSKTVNTNI
-441 TYRVRFDKLTQKEDL
+441 TYRVRFDKLTQKEDP

-462 LFEFALSKI
+462 LFGSVLNKI
-471 KSDHDISP
+471 KSDYEISP
-479 DAKITHDGQSIK
+479 DAKITHGGQSIK
-491 IEWSTKTTPAHV
+491 IEWTTHAPSTHV

-569 LSEVSIDS
+569 LSEVTIDS

>member
-1 MKVTFQKITT
+1 
-11 QGVSAVRK
+11 
-19 VIAAGAIAAT
+19 
-29 VLGSALGSDRVAE
+29 
-42 AQSIRED
+42 
-49 IQSKYSISHIA
+49 
-60 DRIVGYQEKIFS
+60 
-72 IKSYQSKDDLVRDL
+72 
-86 FVKPSTETPDKTEPM
+86 
-101 VNQPGVNAPPT
+101 
-112 KTTKPVEEAPA
+112 
-123 PAETPQVETPQVEA
+123 
-137 PRVETPQA
+137 
-145 EAPRV
+145 
-150 ETPQTETPKTET
+150 
-162 PQAEAPQVETP
+162 
-173 KTEET
+173 
-178 SAPVETPKT
+178 
-187 NETPAPVETPKTEE
+187 
-201 TPDPVETPKPAE
+201 
-213 TAKPVETPK
+213 
-222 PAETTQIETPKPA
+222 
-235 ETAKPAETPQ
+235 
-245 VETPKPAETTKT
+245 
-257 AEASDHVEDPTPAET
+257 
-272 AKPVETPKTN
+272 
-282 ETPAPVET
+282 
-290 PKPAES
+290 
-296 AKPVEPAKP
+296 
-305 VETTKPAE
+305 
-313 PAKPV
+313 
-318 ETTKPAEPAKPAK
+318 
-331 PVETPKPAESAKPV
+331 
-345 EPAKPV
+345 
-351 ETPKP
+351 
-356 QVVRHVTYV
+356 
-365 SDSGKTLTVD
+365 
-375 IDGQTLPETVMI
+375 MI

-393 VIDRHVDAGDH
+393 VIDRHVDDGDH
-404 DITRGVIERYGSKE
+404 DITRGVIERYGSKK

-426 IRVDGKVSKIVNTNI
+426 IRVDGKVSKTVNTNI
-441 TYRVRFDKLTQKEDL
+441 TYRVRFDKLTQKEDP

-462 LFEFALSKI
+462 LFGSVLNKI
-471 KSDHDISP
+471 KSDYDIAA

-491 IEWSTKTTPAHV
+491 IEWTTHASSTHV

-569 LSEVSIDS
+569 LPEVSIDS

-668 SDGLKWIGGTHIESM
+668 SNGLKWIGGTHIESM

>member
-1 MKVTFQKITT
+1 MFEKIVTHGAST
-11 QGVSAVRK
+11 VRK
-19 VIAAGAIAAT
+19 VIAAGAIASA
-29 VLGSALGSDRVAE
+29 VLGSALGSERVAE

-86 FVKPSTETPDKTEPM
+86 FVKPSAETPDKEPM

-112 KTTKPVEEAPA
+112 ETHK
-123 PAETPQVETPQVEA
+123 PAETPQVETP
-137 PRVETPQA
+137 
-145 EAPRV
+145 
-150 ETPQTETPKTET
+150 KTET
-162 PQAEAPQVETP
+162 PAQAETP
-173 KTEET
+173 R
-178 SAPVETPKT
+178 V
-187 NETPAPVETPKTEE
+187 
-201 TPDPVETPKPAE
+201 
-213 TAKPVETPK
+213 
-222 PAETTQIETPKPA
+222 ETPKPA

-245 VETPKPAETTKT
+245 TETPQVETPAPVETPKTEETPAPVETPKPAETAKPAETPEPAETPQVETPEPAETAKPAETPQVEIPKPAETTKP

-272 AKPVETPKTN
+272 AKQF
-282 ETPAPVET
+282 ET
-290 PKPAES
+290 PKPAET
-296 AKPVEPAKP
+296 A
-305 VETTKPAE
+305 KPAE

-318 ETTKPAEPAKPAK
+318 ETTKPAEPAK

-365 SDSGKTLTVD
+365 SDSGKTLTVN
-375 IDGQTLPETVMI
+375 IDGQTLPETITI

-393 VIDRHVDAGDH
+393 VIDRHVDDGDH
-404 DITRGVIERYGSKE
+404 DITRGVIERYDSKE

-441 TYRVRFDKLTQKEDL
+441 TYRVRFDKLTQKEDP

-471 KSDHDISP
+471 KSDYDIAA

-491 IEWSTKTTPAHV
+491 IEWTTHAPSTHV

-529 DYNTETVN
+529 DYNSETVN

-569 LSEVSIDS
+569 LSEVTIDS

>member
-1 MKVTFQKITT
+1 MFEKIVTHGAST
-11 QGVSAVRK
+11 VRK
-19 VIAAGAIAAT
+19 VIAAGVIASA
-29 VLGSALGSDRVAE
+29 VLGSALGSERVAE

-86 FVKPSTETPDKTEPM
+86 FVKPSAETPDKEPM

-112 KTTKPVEEAPA
+112 ETPKPAETEK
-123 PAETPQVETPQVEA
+123 PAETPQV
-137 PRVETPQA
+137 
-145 EAPRV
+145 
-150 ETPQTETPKTET
+150 ETPKTET
-162 PQAEAPQVETP
+162 PQAEAPQVETAQ
-173 KTEET
+173 T
-178 SAPVETPKT
+178 ETPQAEAPQA
-187 NETPAPVETPKTEE
+187 ETPR
-201 TPDPVETPKPAE
+201 VETPKPAE
-213 TAKPVETPK
+213 TSETNETP
-222 PAETTQIETPKPA
+222 EPA

-245 VETPKPAETTKT
+245 VETPKPAETTKP

-272 AKPVETPKTN
+272 AKPVETPK
-282 ETPAPVET
+282 
-290 PKPAES
+290 
-296 AKPVEPAKP
+296 
-305 VETTKPAE
+305 PAE

-318 ETTKPAEPAKPAK
+318 ET
-331 PVETPKPAESAKPV
+331 PKPTESAKPV

-365 SDSGKTLTVD
+365 SDSGKTLTVN
-375 IDGQTLPETVMI
+375 IDGQALPETVMI

-393 VIDRHVDAGDH
+393 VIDRHVDDGDH

-426 IRVDGKVSKIVNTNI
+426 IRVDDKTSKTVNTNI
-441 TYRVRFDKLTQKEDL
+441 TYRVRFDKLTQKEDP

-462 LFEFALSKI
+462 LFGSVLNKI
-471 KSDHDISP
+471 KSDYEISP

-491 IEWSTKTTPAHV
+491 IEWTTHTPSTHV

-601 MSSGKM
+601 MSAGKM

-663 QIILD
+663 QIITD

>member
-1 MKVTFQKITT
+1 MFEKIVTHGAST
-11 QGVSAVRK
+11 VRK
-19 VIAAGAIAAT
+19 VIAAGVIASA

-86 FVKPSTETPDKTEPM
+86 FAKSSTETPDKTEPM
-101 VNQPGVNAPPT
+101 VDQPGVNAPPT
-112 KTTKPVEEAPA
+112 ETPKPAETEK
-123 PAETPQVETPQVEA
+123 PAETPQVETPQT
-137 PRVETPQA
+137 ETPK
-145 EAPRV
+145 
-150 ETPQTETPKTET
+150 TETPKTET
-162 PQAEAPQVETP
+162 PQAEAPQ
-173 KTEET
+173 
-178 SAPVETPKT
+178 VETPKT

-201 TPDPVETPKPAE
+201 TPAPVETPKTEETPAPVETPKPAE

-222 PAETTQIETPKPA
+222 PAET
-235 ETAKPAETPQ
+235 PQ
-245 VETPKPAETTKT
+245 VETPKPAETH
-257 AEASDHVEDPTPAET
+257 HVEDPTPAET

-290 PKPAES
+290 PKPVETAKPVETPKPAET

-318 ETTKPAEPAKPAK
+318 ET
-331 PVETPKPAESAKPV
+331 PKPAESAKPV
-345 EPAKPV
+345 EPAKPAKPV

-365 SDSGKTLTVD
+365 SDSGKTLTVN

-426 IRVDGKVSKIVNTNI
+426 IRVDGKTSKTVNTNI
-441 TYRVRFDKLTQKEDL
+441 TYRVRFDKLTQKEDP

-462 LFEFALSKI
+462 LFESVLNKI
-471 KSDHDISP
+471 KSDYDIAA

-491 IEWSTKTTPAHV
+491 IEWTTETTPAHV

-569 LSEVSIDS
+569 LPEVSIDS

-663 QIILD
+663 QIITD
-668 SDGLKWIGGTHIESM
+668 ADGLKWIGGTHIESM
-683 THSAGRGILSNVN
+683 THSSGRGILSNVN

>member
-1 MKVTFQKITT
+1 MFEKIVTHGAST
-11 QGVSAVRK
+11 VRK
-19 VIAAGAIAAT
+19 VIAAGVIASA
-29 VLGSALGSDRVAE
+29 VLGSALGSERVAE

-49 IQSKYSISHIA
+49 IQSKYSISHVA

-86 FVKPSTETPDKTEPM
+86 FAKSSTETPDKTEPM
-101 VNQPGVNAPPT
+101 VDQPGVNAPPT
-112 KTTKPVEEAPA
+112 
-123 PAETPQVETPQVEA
+123 
-137 PRVETPQA
+137 
-145 EAPRV
+145 
-150 ETPQTETPKTET
+150 ETPKPAET
-162 PQAEAPQVETP
+162 PQAEAPQ
-173 KTEET
+173 
-178 SAPVETPKT
+178 VETPKT

-201 TPDPVETPKPAE
+201 TPAPVETPKPAE

-222 PAETTQIETPKPA
+222 PAETPQVETPEPA
-235 ETAKPAETPQ
+235 ETAEPAETPQ
-245 VETPKPAETTKT
+245 VETPKPAETTKP

-290 PKPAES
+290 PKPVETAKPVETPKPAET

-318 ETTKPAEPAKPAK
+318 ET
-331 PVETPKPAESAKPV
+331 PKPAESAKPV
-345 EPAKPV
+345 EPAKPAKPV
-351 ETPKP
+351 ETLKP

-426 IRVDGKVSKIVNTNI
+426 IRVDGKTSKTVNTNI
-441 TYRVRFDKLTQKEDL
+441 TYRVRFDKLTQKEDP

-462 LFEFALSKI
+462 LFGSVLNKI
-471 KSDHDISP
+471 KSDYDIAA

-491 IEWSTKTTPAHV
+491 IEWTTHTPSTHV

-518 YSDSMPALNSN
+518 YSDSMPTLNSN

-607 AMFDEVS
+607 AMFDEVG

>member
-1 MKVTFQKITT
+1 MFEKIVTHGAST
-11 QGVSAVRK
+11 VRK

-86 FVKPSTETPDKTEPM
+86 LAKSSTETPDKTEPM

-112 KTTKPVEEAPA
+112 ETPK
-123 PAETPQVETPQVEA
+123 PAETEKPA
-137 PRVETPQA
+137 
-145 EAPRV
+145 

-162 PQAEAPQVETP
+162 PKTETPQAEASQ
-173 KTEET
+173 
-178 SAPVETPKT
+178 VETPKT

-201 TPDPVETPKPAE
+201 TPAPVETPKPAE
-213 TAKPVETPK
+213 TPQVETPEPAETPK
-222 PAETTQIETPKPA
+222 PAETH
-235 ETAKPAETPQ
+235 Q
-245 VETPKPAETTKT
+245 VETPKPAETTKP

-290 PKPAES
+290 PKPVETAKPVETPKPAET

-313 PAKPV
+313 
-318 ETTKPAEPAKPAK
+318 PAK

-351 ETPKP
+351 ETTPKP

-365 SDSGKTLTVD
+365 SDSGKTLTVN

-426 IRVDGKVSKIVNTNI
+426 IRVDGKTSKTVNTNI
-441 TYRVRFDKLTQKEDL
+441 TYRVRFDKLTQKEDP

-462 LFEFALSKI
+462 LFGSVLNKI
-471 KSDHDISP
+471 KSDYDIAA

>member
-1 MKVTFQKITT
+1 MFEKIVTH
-11 QGVSAVRK
+11 SASTVRK

-29 VLGSALGSDRVAE
+29 ALGSALGSERVAE

-86 FVKPSTETPDKTEPM
+86 FVKSSTETPGKEPM

-112 KTTKPVEEAPA
+112 ETTKPVEEAPA
-123 PAETPQVETPQVEA
+123 PAETPQVETP
-137 PRVETPQA
+137 
-145 EAPRV
+145 
-150 ETPQTETPKTET
+150 KTET
-162 PQAEAPQVETP
+162 PQAEAPQAGTPQVETP
-173 KTEET
+173 KPAET
-178 SAPVETPKT
+178 SETNETPAPD
-187 NETPAPVETPKTEE
+187 ETPAPVETPKTEE
-201 TPDPVETPKPAE
+201 TPAPVETPKPAETTKAAEPSDHVEDPTPAETAKPVEPAKPVETPKPAE

-222 PAETTQIETPKPA
+222 PAET
-235 ETAKPAETPQ
+235 
-245 VETPKPAETTKT
+245 
-257 AEASDHVEDPTPAET
+257 
-272 AKPVETPKTN
+272 
-282 ETPAPVET
+282 
-290 PKPAES
+290 

-318 ETTKPAEPAKPAK
+318 ETTKPAEPAKP
-331 PVETPKPAESAKPV
+331 VETPNPAESAKTV

-351 ETPKP
+351 ETPES
-356 QVVRHVTYV
+356 QAVRHVTYV
-365 SDSGKTLTVD
+365 SDSGKTLTVN
-375 IDGQTLPETVMI
+375 IDGQTLPETIMI

-426 IRVDGKVSKIVNTNI
+426 IRVDGKTSKTVNTNI
-441 TYRVRFDKLTQKEDL
+441 TYRVRFDKLTQKEDP

-462 LFEFALSKI
+462 LFGSVLNKI
-471 KSDHDISP
+471 KSDYDIAA

-491 IEWSTKTTPAHV
+491 IEWTTHAPSTHA

>member
-1 MKVTFQKITT
+1 MFEKITT

-86 FVKPSTETPDKTEPM
+86 FVKSSTETPDKTEPM

-112 KTTKPVEEAPA
+112 ETTKP
-123 PAETPQVETPQVEA
+123 AETVKPA
-137 PRVETPQA
+137 ETPQA
-145 EAPRV
+145 EAP
-150 ETPQTETPKTET
+150 QTETPETET

-173 KTEET
+173 KTE
-178 SAPVETPKT
+178 
-187 NETPAPVETPKTEE
+187 TPAPVETPR
-201 TPDPVETPKPAE
+201 V
-213 TAKPVETPK
+213 
-222 PAETTQIETPKPA
+222 ETPKPA

-245 VETPKPAETTKT
+245 VETPEPAETTKP

-272 AKPVETPKTN
+272 AKPVETPKAE
-282 ETPAPVET
+282 ETPAPAATPKPAETAKPAETPKPAETAKPAEPSDHAEDTKPAETAKPVEPTKPAETAKPVETPKSSETSDHLETPKPVET

-296 AKPVEPAKP
+296 
-305 VETTKPAE
+305 
-313 PAKPV
+313 
-318 ETTKPAEPAKPAK
+318 AK

-365 SDSGKTLTVD
+365 SDSGKTLTVN

-426 IRVDGKVSKIVNTNI
+426 IRVDGKSSKTVNTNI
-441 TYRVRFDKLTQKEDL
+441 TYRVRFDKLTQKEDS

-462 LFEFALSKI
+462 LFESVLNKI
-471 KSDHDISP
+471 KSDYEISP

-491 IEWSTKTTPAHV
+491 IEWSTKTTPAHA

-569 LSEVSIDS
+569 LSEVTIDS

>member
-1 MKVTFQKITT
+1 MFEKIVTHGAST
-11 QGVSAVRK
+11 VRK
-19 VIAAGAIAAT
+19 VIAAGVIASA
-29 VLGSALGSDRVAE
+29 VLGSALGSERVAE

-49 IQSKYSISHIA
+49 IQSKYSISHVA

-86 FVKPSTETPDKTEPM
+86 FAKSSTETPDKTEPM
-101 VNQPGVNAPPT
+101 VDQPGVNAPPT
-112 KTTKPVEEAPA
+112 
-123 PAETPQVETPQVEA
+123 
-137 PRVETPQA
+137 
-145 EAPRV
+145 
-150 ETPQTETPKTET
+150 ETPKPAET
-162 PQAEAPQVETP
+162 PQAEAPQ
-173 KTEET
+173 
-178 SAPVETPKT
+178 VETPKT

-201 TPDPVETPKPAE
+201 TPAPVETPKTEETPAPVETPKPAE

-222 PAETTQIETPKPA
+222 PAETPQVETPEPA
-235 ETAKPAETPQ
+235 ETAEPAETPQ
-245 VETPKPAETTKT
+245 VETPKPAETTKP

-290 PKPAES
+290 PKPVETAKPVETPKPAET

-318 ETTKPAEPAKPAK
+318 ETPKPAEPAK

-345 EPAKPV
+345 EPAKPAKPV
-351 ETPKP
+351 ETLKP

-426 IRVDGKVSKIVNTNI
+426 IRVDGKTSKTVNTNI
-441 TYRVRFDKLTQKEDL
+441 TYRVRFDKLTQKEDP

-462 LFEFALSKI
+462 LFGSVLNKI
-471 KSDHDISP
+471 KSDYDIAA

-491 IEWSTKTTPAHV
+491 IEWTTHTPSTHV

-518 YSDSMPALNSN
+518 YSDSMPTLNSN

-607 AMFDEVS
+607 AMFDEVG

>member
-1 MKVTFQKITT
+1 MFEKIVTHGAST
-11 QGVSAVRK
+11 VRK
-19 VIAAGAIAAT
+19 VIAAGVIASA

-86 FVKPSTETPDKTEPM
+86 FAKSSTETPDKTEPM

-112 KTTKPVEEAPA
+112 ETPK
-123 PAETPQVETPQVEA
+123 PAETEKPAEMSQVETPQV
-137 PRVETPQA
+137 
-145 EAPRV
+145 
-150 ETPQTETPKTET
+150 ET

-173 KTEET
+173 KTETPQAE
-178 SAPVETPKT
+178 APQVETPKT

-201 TPDPVETPKPAE
+201 TPAPVETPKPAE

-222 PAETTQIETPKPA
+222 PAETHQVETP
-235 ETAKPAETPQ
+235 EPAETPQ
-245 VETPKPAETTKT
+245 VETPKPAETTKP
-257 AEASDHVEDPTPAET
+257 AEASDHVEDHTPAET

-290 PKPAES
+290 PKPVETAKPVETPKPAET

-313 PAKPV
+313 
-318 ETTKPAEPAKPAK
+318 PAK

-356 QVVRHVTYV
+356 QAVRHVTYV
-365 SDSGKTLTVD
+365 SDSGKTLTVN

-426 IRVDGKVSKIVNTNI
+426 IRVDGKTSKTVNTNI
-441 TYRVRFDKLTQKEDL
+441 TYRVRFDKLTQKEDP

-462 LFEFALSKI
+462 LFESVLNKI
-471 KSDHDISP
+471 KSDYEISP

-509 SEMKTIIKA
+509 SEMKTIIKS

>member
-1 MKVTFQKITT
+1 MFEKIVTH
-11 QGVSAVRK
+11 SASTVRK

-29 VLGSALGSDRVAE
+29 VLGSALGSERVAE

-86 FVKPSTETPDKTEPM
+86 FAKSSTETPDKTEPM

-112 KTTKPVEEAPA
+112 ETTKPVEEAPATAETTKPVEEAPA
-123 PAETPQVETPQVEA
+123 PAETPQAETS
-137 PRVETPQA
+137 R
-145 EAPRV
+145 
-150 ETPQTETPKTET
+150 TET

-173 KTEET
+173 KTNET
-178 SAPVETPKT
+178 PAPVETPKT

-201 TPDPVETPKPAE
+201 TPAPVETPKPAE

-222 PAETTQIETPKPA
+222 PAETPQVETPEPA

-245 VETPKPAETTKT
+245 VETPKPAETTKP

-290 PKPAES
+290 PKPVETAKPVETPKPAET

-318 ETTKPAEPAKPAK
+318 ET
-331 PVETPKPAESAKPV
+331 PKPAESAKPV
-345 EPAKPV
+345 EPAKPAKPV

-365 SDSGKTLTVD
+365 SDSGKTLTVNV
-375 IDGQTLPETVMI
+375 DGQTLPETVMI

-393 VIDRHVDAGDH
+393 VIDRHVDAGGH

-426 IRVDGKVSKIVNTNI
+426 IRVDGKTSKTVDTNI
-441 TYRVRFDKLTQKEDL
+441 TYRVRFDKLTQKEDP

-462 LFEFALSKI
+462 LFESVLNKI
-471 KSDHDISP
+471 KSDYEISP

-509 SEMKTIIKA
+509 SEMKTIIKS

-569 LSEVSIDS
+569 LPEVSIDS

>member
-1 MKVTFQKITT
+1 MFEKITT

-86 FVKPSTETPDKTEPM
+86 FAKSSTETPDKTEPM
-101 VNQPGVNAPPT
+101 VDQPGVNAPPT
-112 KTTKPVEEAPA
+112 ETPKPAETEK
-123 PAETPQVETPQVEA
+123 PAETPQVETP
-137 PRVETPQA
+137 R
-145 EAPRV
+145 
-150 ETPQTETPKTET
+150 TET

-178 SAPVETPKT
+178 PAPVETPKT
-187 NETPAPVETPKTEE
+187 NETLAPVETPKTEE
-201 TPDPVETPKPAE
+201 TPAPVETPKLAE

-222 PAETTQIETPKPA
+222 PAETPQVETPEPA

-245 VETPKPAETTKT
+245 VETPKPAETHQVETPKPAETTKP

-290 PKPAES
+290 PKPAET
-296 AKPVEPAKP
+296 AKPVE
-305 VETTKPAE
+305 
-313 PAKPV
+313 
-318 ETTKPAEPAKPAK
+318 PAK
-331 PVETPKPAESAKPV
+331 PVETPKPAESDKPV

-365 SDSGKTLTVD
+365 SDSGKTLTVN

-393 VIDRHVDAGDH
+393 VIDRHVDDGDH

-426 IRVDGKVSKIVNTNI
+426 IRVDGKTSKTVNTNI
-441 TYRVRFDKLTQKEDL
+441 TYRVRFDKLTQKEDP
-456 HPTNDQ
+456 HPTNEQ
-462 LFEFALSKI
+462 LFESVLNKI
-471 KSDHDISP
+471 KSDYDIAA

-491 IEWSTKTTPAHV
+491 IEWTTHAPSTHA
-503 EKVTSI
+503 EKVTST

-569 LSEVSIDS
+569 LPEVSIDS

-663 QIILD
+663 QIITD
-668 SDGLKWIGGTHIESM
+668 ADGLKWIGGTHIESM

>member
-1 MKVTFQKITT
+1 M
-11 QGVSAVRK
+11 
-19 VIAAGAIAAT
+19 
-29 VLGSALGSDRVAE
+29 
-42 AQSIRED
+42 
-49 IQSKYSISHIA
+49 
-60 DRIVGYQEKIFS
+60 
-72 IKSYQSKDDLVRDL
+72 
-86 FVKPSTETPDKTEPM
+86 
-101 VNQPGVNAPPT
+101 
-112 KTTKPVEEAPA
+112 
-123 PAETPQVETPQVEA
+123 
-137 PRVETPQA
+137 
-145 EAPRV
+145 
-150 ETPQTETPKTET
+150 
-162 PQAEAPQVETP
+162 
-173 KTEET
+173 
-178 SAPVETPKT
+178 
-187 NETPAPVETPKTEE
+187 
-201 TPDPVETPKPAE
+201 
-213 TAKPVETPK
+213 
-222 PAETTQIETPKPA
+222 
-235 ETAKPAETPQ
+235 
-245 VETPKPAETTKT
+245 
-257 AEASDHVEDPTPAET
+257 
-272 AKPVETPKTN
+272 
-282 ETPAPVET
+282 
-290 PKPAES
+290 
-296 AKPVEPAKP
+296 
-305 VETTKPAE
+305 
-313 PAKPV
+313 
-318 ETTKPAEPAKPAK
+318 
-331 PVETPKPAESAKPV
+331 
-345 EPAKPV
+345 
-351 ETPKP
+351 
-356 QVVRHVTYV
+356 RHVTYV
-365 SDSGKTLTVD
+365 SDSGKTLTVN

-426 IRVDGKVSKIVNTNI
+426 IRVDGKTSKTVNTNI
-441 TYRVRFDKLTQKEDL
+441 TYRVRFDKLTQKEDP

-462 LFEFALSKI
+462 LFGSVLNKI
-471 KSDHDISP
+471 KSDYEISP
-479 DAKITHDGQSIK
+479 DAKITHGGQSIK
-491 IEWSTKTTPAHV
+491 IEWTTHAPSTHV

-569 LSEVSIDS
+569 LSEVTIDS

>member
-1 MKVTFQKITT
+1 MTKVAWQKITT
-11 QGVSAVRK
+11 RGVSAVRK

-29 VLGSALGSDRVAE
+29 VLGPALGSESVAE

-72 IKSYQSKDDLVRDL
+72 IKSYQSKDDFVRDL
-86 FVKPSTETPDKTEPM
+86 FVKSSTETSGKEPM

-112 KTTKPVEEAPA
+112 ETTKPVEETPA
-123 PAETPQVETPQVEA
+123 PAETPQVETPK
-137 PRVETPQA
+137 
-145 EAPRV
+145 
-150 ETPQTETPKTET
+150 TETPKTET
-162 PQAEAPQVETP
+162 PQ
-173 KTEET
+173 
-178 SAPVETPKT
+178 VETPKT

-201 TPDPVETPKPAE
+201 TPAPVETPKTEETPAPVETPKPAE

-222 PAETTQIETPKPA
+222 PAETPQVETPKPAEPAKPVETPKPA
-235 ETAKPAETPQ
+235 ETAKP
-245 VETPKPAETTKT
+245 VETPK
-257 AEASDHVEDPTPAET
+257 PAET

-290 PKPAES
+290 PKPVETAKPVETPKPAET

-305 VETTKPAE
+305 VETTKPA
-313 PAKPV
+313 
-318 ETTKPAEPAKPAK
+318 
-331 PVETPKPAESAKPV
+331 

-365 SDSGKTLTVD
+365 SDSGKTLTVN
-375 IDGQTLPETVMI
+375 IDGQTLPETIMI

-393 VIDRHVDAGDH
+393 VIDRHVDDGDH
-404 DITRGVIERYGSKE
+404 DITRGVIERYGSKK

-426 IRVDGKVSKIVNTNI
+426 IRVDGKVSKTVNTNI
-441 TYRVRFDKLTQKEDL
+441 TYRVRFDKLTQKEDP

-462 LFEFALSKI
+462 LFGSVLNKI
-471 KSDHDISP
+471 KSDYDIAA

-491 IEWSTKTTPAHV
+491 IEWTTHASSTHV

-569 LSEVSIDS
+569 LPEVSIDS

-668 SDGLKWIGGTHIESM
+668 SNGLKWIGGTHIESM